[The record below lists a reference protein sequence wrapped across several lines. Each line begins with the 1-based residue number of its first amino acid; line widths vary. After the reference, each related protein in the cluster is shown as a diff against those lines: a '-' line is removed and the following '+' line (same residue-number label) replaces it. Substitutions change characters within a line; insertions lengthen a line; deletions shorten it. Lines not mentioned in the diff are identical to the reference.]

1 MSLRFQTTVA
11 RAALA
16 SIKQP
21 RKALRYGAAHAL
33 RASSRAPLA
42 VVGVV
47 AAAGGLRQTRC
58 EAMVHR
64 KPTTHLLR
72 RSTTYH
78 LTQGNLVL
86 RWFKRAA
93 HRLRLALRVGYLT
106 CLGASAVSL
115 GVVCLNEA
123 APLPSALV
131 EAYWRYAIW
140 AVETAGPTF
149 VKLAQWASTRPDM
162 FDAALCAR
170 FAVLHDA
177 TTPHAWAHTTEVM
190 ASAFGDDWARRVEL
204 EKETIGSGCIAQVY
218 RGFCDGRKVAVKVC
232 HPQIQEKVSADMRIL
247 AYFARCVE
255 YWLPNA
261 KWLGGKELVGAF
273 GALMRDQMDLRIEAR
288 NLERFTANFGK
299 ERDVDVV
306 FPVPVLVRP
315 DVLVETYVEGR
326 PINTFTTDA
335 TDAATKRRIADAGCQ
350 LVLKM
355 VFTHNFIHADLHPG
369 NVLVDVDDDRVRVGL
384 LDAGL
389 AYEVTNHTSFLNV
402 VYHLMMREGRQAGV
416 AMLDGVSD
424 GAVET
429 ARRDAYGAGVQR
441 IVDAAK
447 TEAFFDHLGSYI
459 HDFFT
464 LAYEHRV
471 RLDHNYVCVALAVKV
486 MEGLAIALDPQ
497 IDLLHAAMTYV
508 AVAGRREAAKDLQS
522 QISESLT
529 WASRGSMTEKE
540 KELEAAGHKVK
551 KAP

>member
-21 RKALRYGAAHAL
+21 RTALRYGAAHAR

-58 EAMVHR
+58 EAM
-64 KPTTHLLR
+64 
-72 RSTTYH
+72 
-78 LTQGNLVL
+78 
-86 RWFKRAA
+86 
-93 HRLRLALRVGYLT
+93 
-106 CLGASAVSL
+106 
-115 GVVCLNEA
+115 
-123 APLPSALV
+123 
-131 EAYWRYAIW
+131 AYWRYAIW

-177 TTPHAWAHTTEVM
+177 TTPHAWAHTAEVM

-204 EKETIGSGCIAQVY
+204 EQETIGSGCIAQVY

-247 AYFARCVE
+247 AYFAR
-255 YWLPNA
+255 
-261 KWLGGKELVGAF
+261 WLGGKELVGAF

-299 ERDVDVV
+299 ERDVDAV

-315 DVLVETYVEGR
+315 DALAETYVEGR

-369 NVLVDVDDDRVRVGL
+369 NVLVDVDDERVRVGL

-389 AYEVTNHTSFLNV
+389 AYEVTNHKSFLNV
-402 VYHLMMREGRQAGV
+402 VYHLMMREGSQAGAGV

-464 LAYEHRV
+464 
-471 RLDHNYVCVALAVKV
+471 
-486 MEGLAIALDPQ
+486 PP
-497 IDLLHAAMTYV
+497 T
-508 AVAGRREAAKDLQS
+508 S
-522 QISESLT
+522 T
-529 WASRGSMTEKE
+529 ASTCSTR
-540 KELEAAGHKVK
+540 
-551 KAP
+551 P

>member
-21 RKALRYGAAHAL
+21 RTALRYGAAHAR

-86 RWFKRAA
+86 RWFKRA

-177 TTPHAWAHTTEVM
+177 TTPHAWAHTAEVM

-204 EKETIGSGCIAQVY
+204 EQETIGSGCIAQVY

-247 AYFARCVE
+247 AYFAR
-255 YWLPNA
+255 
-261 KWLGGKELVGAF
+261 WLGGKELVGAF

-306 FPVPVLVRP
+306 F
-315 DVLVETYVEGR
+315 
-326 PINTFTTDA
+326 
-335 TDAATKRRIADAGCQ
+335 
-350 LVLKM
+350 
-355 VFTHNFIHADLHPG
+355 THNFIHADLHPG
-369 NVLVDVDDDRVRVGL
+369 NVLVDVDDERVRVGL

-389 AYEVTNHTSFLNV
+389 AYEVTNHKSFLNV
-402 VYHLMMREGRQAGV
+402 VYHLMMREGSQAGAGV

-424 GAVET
+424 GAVEA

-529 WASRGSMTEKE
+529 WASRGSMTEQE